1 LPREIPTFTNKL
13 LAVELLYL
21 FALYYVFLLAIIVSD
36 ILFVLG
42 VLGMTNIVLQGP
54 YTTVW
59 IVGIFLFVFEIL
71 LALSYDRE
79 DTSMN
84 VLLTCLMYFTYCQL
98 WIYVVGKAIYL
109 DTIKKERQTWEKTV
123 RFEVGTSSAEKR
135 RE

>member
-1 LPREIPTFTNKL
+1 M
-13 LAVELLYL
+13 ELLYL